1 MLYSLLY
8 LAHQLQFLQ
17 TFIIVAQLN

>member
-1 MLYSLLY
+1 MLYFLLY

-17 TFIIVAQLN
+17 AFIIVAQLN